1 MFVDV
6 IFACGLQYESALTLP
21 WCRWDRGGWLVGR
34 WDGVL
39 WGRRFLVAR
48 VVVGFVSG
56 RVASCGWLG
65 VVVVHVYVVEDVGV
79 LSVGAMIVLWCGFC
93 HHVAVDGVDR
103 GVKGSLS
110 PPLVLLIVRV
120 EDGGCRFGVSGSL

>member
-1 MFVDV
+1 VIDVD
-6 IFACGLQYESALTLP
+6 
-21 WCRWDRGGWLVGR
+21 
-34 WDGVL
+34 
-39 WGRRFLVAR
+39 
-48 VVVGFVSG
+48 
-56 RVASCGWLG
+56 
-65 VVVVHVYVVEDVGV
+65 VVEDVGV
-79 LSVGAMIVLWCGFC
+79 LSVAVMIVLWCRVC